1 MVKLVD
7 TPDLGS
13 GNESCGGSSPFV
25 RTKNLTR
32 LELRMNVTKA
42 ASDKLKQ
49 EFHVVI
55 NSADIESRVADSLA
69 SKSKRISMPGFRPGK
84 VPMNVIRQRY
94 EGSTLQEVLNDFI
107 QESSRKILK
116 ENNLKPASQ
125 PTYELDPYEPG
136 KDFSFHLRVEN
147 LPEIQALDYSKIKIQ
162 KITSSIDENE
172 IEQTIKDHA
181 AAKMFF
187 RPAPKDAVPA
197 KDDRIVISLETHIG
211 KNLIKAFTV
220 KDVNI
225 RVGTGNFI
233 FGFIEEE
240 LLKKKVG
247 DTFTVEHSFDAKY
260 EHKVLAGKTALFTVT
275 VVSHDALKTLP
286 VGDEYVEACGFES
299 MDALREQVRKN
310 LEQELKHK
318 IHLYHKR
325 ILLDTLS
332 DHYNFDLPASMVK
345 SEFDSIWSRLKTE
358 MEEARKQGL
367 LDAEDDKSDEEL
379 TTEYKAIAERRVRL
393 GLVIADIAQKENIRL
408 TDKMIQDLVIQ
419 EARKYPGQERQV
431 LDYYRNTPQSIDM
444 LTAPALEDMVVLFIL
459 DKIDSKEEVLSKD
472 DLKKR
477 FTGILPG
484 YEAEE
489 TTEAKSKAK
498 SAKVEAVEPKKAKKE
513 KSEEPED
520 AEEKPKKA
528 SKKA

>member
-1 MVKLVD
+1 
-7 TPDLGS
+7 
-13 GNESCGGSSPFV
+13 
-25 RTKNLTR
+25 
-32 LELRMNVTKA
+32 MNVTKA

-55 NSADIESRVADSLA
+55 NSADIETRVMDSLA
-69 SKSKRISMPGFRPGK
+69 SKSKKVSMPGFRPGK

-116 ENNLKPASQ
+116 DNKLKPASQ
-125 PTYELDPYEPG
+125 PTYELDQYEHG
-136 KDFSFHLRVEN
+136 KDFSFHLHVEN
-147 LPEIQALDYSKIKIQ
+147 LPEIEALDYAKIKIQ
-162 KITSSIDENE
+162 KIASTIDDKE
-172 IEQTIKDHA
+172 IDQTIKDHA
-181 AAKMFF
+181 EAKMFF
-187 RPAPKDAVPA
+187 RPAPKNAAPA

-233 FGFIEEE
+233 FSFIEEE

-260 EHKVLAGKTALFTVT
+260 EHKALAGKTARFTVT
-275 VVSHDALKTLP
+275 VISHDVLKTLP

-299 MDALREQVRKN
+299 MDALKEQVRKN

-325 ILLDTLS
+325 TLLDTLS
-332 DHYNFDLPASMVK
+332 DQYNFDLPASMVK

-367 LDAEDDKSDEEL
+367 LDPEDDKTDEEL
-379 TTEYKAIAERRVRL
+379 TTEYKTIAERRVRL
-393 GLVIADIAQKENIRL
+393 GLLIAEIAQKEGIRL

-444 LTAPALEDMVVLFIL
+444 LTAPALEDMVVMFIL
-459 DKIDSKEEVLSKD
+459 DKIDTKEEMLSKD
-472 DLKKR
+472 DLQKR
-477 FTGILPG
+477 FVGVLPG

-489 TTEAKSKAK
+489 KTTKEKSDKAG
-498 SAKVEAVEPKKAKKE
+498 KVEAVEPKKAKKE
-513 KSEEPED
+513 KSEDAAED
-520 AEEKPKKA
+520 AEKPKKA
-528 SKKA
+528 AKKA